1 MMMVVRRK
9 IVSSIN
15 SEFSLPK
22 VVYNMSADSSGNIVE
37 LSHPLVQDKYG
48 NIFKYPSED
57 YTGITIDVVSKLKS
71 VGVQAYN
78 IEDNKLQAY
87 KEGVILE
94 VELVDG
100 FTNVNNISRQIFFL
114 LREIRKEQEEVVEK
128 TVKYLVERN
137 KQWGIGYE

>member
-1 MMMVVRRK
+1 MRRK

-48 NIFKYPSED
+48 DIFKKSSGD
-57 YTGITIDVVSKLKS
+57 YVGLSTDVVSKLKS
-71 VGVQAYN
+71 VGVCAYN

-87 KEGVILE
+87 KDGVILE
-94 VELVDG
+94 VDMIDG
-100 FTNVNNISRQIFFL
+100 YARVNNISKQIVFL

-137 KQWGIGYE
+137 KQWGIRYE

>member
-1 MMMVVRRK
+1 M
-9 IVSSIN
+9 SSTIR
-15 SEFSLPK
+15 EFDAPK
-22 VVYNMSADSSGNIVE
+22 RVYNMSADSSGNIVE

-57 YTGITIDVVSKLKS
+57 YTGTTTDVVSKLKS
-71 VGVQAYN
+71 VGVCAYN

-87 KEGVILE
+87 KDGVILE

-114 LREIRKEQEEVVEK
+114 LRGIRKEQEEVVEK

-137 KQWGIGYE
+137 KQWGIGCE

>member
-15 SEFSLPK
+15 SKFSLPK

-57 YTGITIDVVSKLKS
+57 YTGTTTNVVSKLKS
-71 VGVQAYN
+71 VGVCAYN

-87 KEGVILE
+87 KDGVILE
-94 VELVDG
+94 VELVEG

>member
-1 MMMVVRRK
+1 MRN
-9 IVSSIN
+9 IN
-15 SEFSLPK
+15 SMFSLPK

-37 LSHPLVQDKYG
+37 LSHPLVEDKYG
-48 NIFKYPSED
+48 DIFKKSSGD
-57 YTGITIDVVSKLKS
+57 YVGLSTDVVSKLKS

-100 FTNVNNISRQIFFL
+100 YTKINNISRQIVFL
-114 LREIRKEQEEVVEK
+114 LREIRKEQEDVVEK

-137 KQWGIGYE
+137 KQWGIGCE

>member
-1 MMMVVRRK
+1 MRG
-9 IVSSIN
+9 IN

-71 VGVQAYN
+71 VGVCAYN
-78 IEDNKLQAY
+78 IEDNKLHAY
-87 KEGVILE
+87 KDGVILE
-94 VELVDG
+94 VELVDR

-137 KQWGIGYE
+137 KQWEIDCE

>member
-1 MMMVVRRK
+1 MILWEVRVEHSGEK
-9 IVSSIN
+9 
-15 SEFSLPK
+15 FSLPK

-48 NIFKYPSED
+48 NIFKKSSGD
-57 YTGITIDVVSKLKS
+57 YVGLSTDVVSKLKS

-100 FTNVNNISRQIFFL
+100 FTNVNNISKQIVFL
-114 LREIRKEQEEVVEK
+114 IREIRKEQEDVVEK

-137 KQWGIGYE
+137 KQWGI

>member
-1 MMMVVRRK
+1 
-9 IVSSIN
+9 
-15 SEFSLPK
+15 
-22 VVYNMSADSSGNIVE
+22 MSADSSGNIVE
-37 LSHPLVQDKYG
+37 LSHPSVEDKYG
-48 NIFKYPSED
+48 DIFKKSSGD
-57 YTGITIDVVSKLKS
+57 YVGLSTDVVSKLKS

-100 FTNVNNISRQIFFL
+100 FTNVNNISKQIVFL
-114 LREIRKEQEEVVEK
+114 IREIRKEQEDVVEK

-137 KQWGIGYE
+137 KQWGIRYE

>member
-1 MMMVVRRK
+1 MEHSGK
-9 IVSSIN
+9 EI
-15 SEFSLPK
+15 SLPK
-22 VVYNMSADSSGNIVE
+22 VVYNMSADYSGNIIE
-37 LSHPLVQDKYG
+37 LSNPSVKDKYG
-48 NIFKYPSED
+48 DIFKKSSGD
-57 YTGITIDVVSKLKS
+57 YVGLSTDVVSKLKS

-100 FTNVNNISRQIFFL
+100 FTNVNNISKQIVFL

>member
-1 MMMVVRRK
+1 M
-9 IVSSIN
+9 SSIN

-37 LSHPLVQDKYG
+37 LSHPSVKEKFGD
-48 NIFKYPSED
+48 IFKHLSED
-57 YTGITIDVVSKLKS
+57 YTGTTTDVVSKLRS
-71 VGVQAYN
+71 IGVQAYN

-87 KEGVILE
+87 KDGVILE

-128 TVKYLVERN
+128 TVRYLVERN